1 VVSAIDRFVR
11 RPHPIARLVSQA
23 ELLLV
28 REDGRLTAILP
39 NEKRIVFEYD
49 VVTGERTSAA
59 ERALEA
65 ALRYSRMHYALYPT
79 TRLPSWRPTLVDSD
93 RMWRGV
99 AESLGVLASSSEL
112 PAPRVAARGAL
123 PASSAPIHRPWRLR

>member
-49 VVTGERTSAA
+49 VVTGERPSAA

-79 TRLPSWRPTLVDSD
+79 RRPSLVDSD